1 MFKDQGTRDYKH
13 ALPHKLQIQCS
24 PSQILRNWL
33 TDLKFMWQYRRPGV
47 AKILLGK
54 DNIGELAPL
63 ASWVCLEATVIKAA
77 WYVSET
83 DVQNKGGHADV

>member
-1 MFKDQGTRDYKH
+1 
-13 ALPHKLQIQCS
+13 
-24 PSQILRNWL
+24 
-33 TDLKFMWQYRRPGV
+33 MWQYRRPGV

-83 DVQNKGGHADV
+83 DV